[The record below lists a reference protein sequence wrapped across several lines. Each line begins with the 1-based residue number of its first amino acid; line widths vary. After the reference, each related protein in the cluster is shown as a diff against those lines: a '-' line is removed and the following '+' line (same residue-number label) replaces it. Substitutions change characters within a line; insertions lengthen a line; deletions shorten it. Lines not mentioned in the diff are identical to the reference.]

1 MSSATDFTSDEEFFD
16 DASLAD
22 PGSDVDDLS
31 ETSFGSCDSWNPAEV
46 RDSDDEYNVPS
57 DIEDLEFISDD
68 STISILAN
76 DPVIN
81 IPVVDPLSQFRG
93 VAPTRDTKPSPE
105 LTFTGLPVGVNR
117 DIPTFNSPSD
127 AFESIIDEEVVESIV
142 MWTNE
147 RAEKYFE
154 GRDNTIVNGIKWR
167 PVTIPTMY
175 IFFALVMNMGVV
187 KEPEISNYWS
197 RHPQYGGPAIFNSKV
212 MSRNYF
218 INILKFLRFGSVDDA
233 DKNNQK
239 TRIEPLLDI
248 LREKCKEHVN
258 PGLDIAID
266 EALILWK
273 GRLRFRQF
281 IKTKRSRF
289 GIKVFITCPGDEKFY
304 GYSYDF
310 QIYYGKQSK
319 FATEKSKS
327 ASDPLSLSEEIV
339 VAMLGDLI
347 GCGRHV
353 ITDNWYTS
361 LRLAEFLLTE
371 KTDLTGIVKPNRGPP
386 QLIKSQKLD
395 KKGSSFIRRGDVLIT
410 KYEDRKTIYAL
421 TTRYV
426 FECFKL

>member
-1 MSSATDFTSDEEFFD
+1 MSSATDFDEEFFD
-16 DASLAD
+16 DASLD
-22 PGSDVDDLS
+22 NPDSDACS
-31 ETSFGSCDSWNPAEV
+31 ETSFGSCESWDPQDI
-46 RDSDDEYNVPS
+46 RDSDDEYNVVS
-57 DIEDLEFISDD
+57 DIEDLEFLSDD
-68 STISILAN
+68 STISVEAN

-81 IPVVDPLSQFRG
+81 TPVVDPISQFRG

-117 DIPTFNSPSD
+117 DIPTFDSPTD
-127 AFESIIDEEVVESIV
+127 AFQSIIDEEVVESIV

-167 PVTIPTMY
+167 PVDIPTMY
-175 IFFALVMNMGVV
+175 IFLALVMNMGVV

-212 MSRNYF
+212 MSRNHF
-218 INILKFLRFGSVDDA
+218 LNILKFLRFGSVDDA
-233 DKNNQK
+233 DKNNQS

-248 LREKCKEHVN
+248 LRQKCKDHVN
-258 PGLDIAID
+258 PGLHIAID

-289 GIKVFITCPGDEKFY
+289 GIKVFITCPGDAKWY

-310 QIYYGKQSK
+310 KIYYGKKSK

-327 ASDPLSLSEEIV
+327 AKDKLTLTEEIV

-371 KTDLTGIVKPNRGPP
+371 NTDLTGIVKPNRGPP
-386 QLIKSQKLD
+386 QFLKAEKLA
-395 KKGSSFIRRGDVLIT
+395 KKGSSFIRRGDVMIT
-410 KYEDRKTIYAL
+410 KYEDRKTIYAI